1 MTTNLDPRK
10 HVCLIFEG
18 TYPYVTGGVAVWAH
32 ELIAGS
38 PQFDFSIVALTDRP
52 RTAADYKFVLPS
64 NVREVVT
71 VNLTRPQGQ
80 PRLIRR
86 FQKKKAIQQVAEA
99 FGAAFD
105 GLRRNDFTP
114 LEELVRC
121 VEDVDMDENNLLDNA
136 IFWNVIS
143 KLYASLG
150 TDDSF
155 ARFFWVWE
163 TMARSAVRLI
173 RTPLPE
179 ADIYHCAAT
188 GYAGLVGCL
197 AKARFHKPLV
207 LSEHGLY
214 LQERQ
219 MEVAFHEVLQGG
231 QRVAVETFFE
241 WISRWTYHKADQVTS
256 LADFIRQHQIDL
268 GADPAKSIVIPN
280 GIDIERFASAPRSA
294 HAGFRV
300 GLVGRVAPVKDIKLL
315 IQAAAELAP
324 SLPDLN
330 VAIIGP
336 VEDPIYERECRDL
349 VTSLGLESVVKF
361 EGLKAASDCYVDLD
375 LMVICSLKE
384 VQPLTVLEA
393 MAAGVPMVAT
403 RSGGIP
409 EMLSGIGQVV
419 PPRDLAQLTRTIR
432 RVYGDVELRNKMIE
446 AGRER
451 VKRYELAQTLSSFN
465 QLYINVTREA
475 PWVA

>member
-1 MTTNLDPRK
+1 MNSLNPRK

-52 RTAADYKFVLPS
+52 RTAEDYKFILPP

-86 FQKKKAIQQVAEA
+86 FQKKKDIQRVAEA

-105 GLRRNDFTP
+105 GLRRNDFAP
-114 LEELVRC
+114 LRELVLR
-121 VEDVDMDENNLLDNA
+121 VEEADMDENNLLDNA

-173 RTPLPE
+173 RTPVPE
-179 ADIYHCAAT
+179 ADVYHCAAT

-197 AKARFHKPLV
+197 AKARHNKPLV

-231 QRVAVETFFE
+231 QRKAVETFFE
-241 WISRWTYHKADQVTS
+241 WISRWTYREADQVTS
-256 LADFIRQHQIDL
+256 LADFIRQHQVEL
-268 GADPAKSIVIPN
+268 GAEPSKAVIIPN
-280 GIDIERFASAPRSA
+280 GIDIARFANAPRRE
-294 HAGFRV
+294 HGGFRV

-315 IQAAAELAP
+315 IQVAAELAP
-324 SLPDLN
+324 AIPDLA

-349 VTSLGLESVVKF
+349 VTSLGLDAVVKF
-361 EGLKAASDCYVDLD
+361 EGLKEASACYTDLD

-419 PPRDLAQLTRTIR
+419 PPRDLAHLTRTIR
-432 RVYGDVELRNKMIE
+432 RVHSDGELRAKMIE

-451 VKRYELAQTLSSFN
+451 VKRYELSQTLARFN
-465 QLYINVTREA
+465 ELYSGVTREA

>member
-1 MTTNLDPRK
+1 MTLDARK
-10 HVCLIFEG
+10 RVCLIFEG
-18 TYPYVTGGVAVWAH
+18 TYPYVKGGVGVWAH
-32 ELIAGS
+32 ELISGL
-38 PQFDFSIVALTDRP
+38 PQHDFSIVALTDRQRGP
-52 RTAADYKFVLPS
+52 ADYQFVLPP

-71 VNLTRPQGQ
+71 VNLSRPQAG
-80 PRLIRR
+80 RKLLSR
-86 FQKKKAIQQVAEA
+86 FQHRKNVQRVADA
-99 FGAAFD
+99 FGAAFE
-105 GLRRNDFTP
+105 GLRKNDFGP
-114 LEELVRC
+114 LDELVRR
-121 VEDVDMDENNLLDNA
+121 VKDADIDENNLLNNA
-136 IFWNVIS
+136 VFWNVIS
-143 KLYASLG
+143 RLYASLG
-150 TDDSF
+150 TDDSI

-179 ADIYHCAAT
+179 ADIYHSAAT

-197 AKARFHKPLV
+197 AKIRYRKPLV

-231 QRVAVETFFE
+231 QRTAVETFFE
-241 WISRWTYHKADQVTS
+241 WISRWTYREADRVTS
-256 LADFIRQHQIDL
+256 LSEFIRRHQIEM
-268 GADPAKSIVIPN
+268 GVDPAKTIIVPN
-280 GIDIERFASAPRSA
+280 GIDIPRFSQVPRRE

-324 SLPDLN
+324 VIPGLQ

-336 VEDPIYERECRDL
+336 VEDPVYEAECRDL
-349 VTSLGLESVVKF
+349 VASLGLGSIVKF
-361 EGLKAASDCYVDLD
+361 EGHKDAAACYADLD

-409 EMLSGIGQVV
+409 EMLSGIGQVF
-419 PPRDLAQLTRTIR
+419 PPRDLSQLVRAIR
-432 RVYGDVELRNKMIE
+432 RMHDESDLREKMIE

-451 VKRYELAQTLSSFN
+451 VKRYEIGRTLASFDRI
-465 QLYINVTREA
+465 YESVAKEHA
-475 PWVA
+475 WVG